1 MTAPFWMRG
10 ALKWTFFSLK
20 VVGPDWSKRPSCT
33 SLLFQFQL
41 QRFYYFKTLCARN
54 YGYSRC
60 ATDKPVTGRSSEGPV
75 LWRIRKTLDIRHS
88 TSVAFTDVESFKLSD
103 KRARED
109 RWGRQETTYSSILC
123 LLIFSRS
130 PSRDPEIDRSASRWR
145 MSQFQKCIWRTQEG
159 ESLVAVT
166 VSDVSVHDLWKTQ
179 IKAWKQHFVFCHERR
194 VNTNSSLFLKPQISF
209 WHSSPGVVPQISPS
223 RTLGPTPPTSLWPL

>member
-1 MTAPFWMRG
+1 MGIADVPQINQWLDG
-10 ALKWTFFSLK
+10 PLK
-20 VVGPDWSKRPSCT
+20 D
-33 SLLFQFQL
+33 
-41 QRFYYFKTLCARN
+41 A
-54 YGYSRC
+54 
-60 ATDKPVTGRSSEGPV
+60 V
-75 LWRIRKTLDIRHS
+75 LWRIQKTLDIRHS
-88 TSVAFTDVESFKLSD
+88 SSVAFTDVESFKLSD

-130 PSRDPEIDRSASRWR
+130 PSHDPEIDRSASRWR

-159 ESLVAVT
+159 ESLVAVA

-209 WHSSPGVVPQISPS
+209 WHSSPGVVLQISPS
-223 RTLGPTPPTSLWPL
+223 RMSGPTPGPPHLAVAPLANPAQQCNISRG

>member
-1 MTAPFWMRG
+1 M
-10 ALKWTFFSLK
+10 
-20 VVGPDWSKRPSCT
+20 PSCT
-33 SLLFQFQL
+33 SLLFLNFNCKGSIISKEHCVHGIMGIADVPQIDQWL
-41 QRFYYFKTLCARN
+41 
-54 YGYSRC
+54 
-60 ATDKPVTGRSSEGPV
+60 DGPLKDAV

-145 MSQFQKCIWRTQEG
+145 MSPFQKCIWRTQEG
-159 ESLVAVT
+159 ESLVAVA

-194 VNTNSSLFLKPQISF
+194 VNTNGHHSF
-209 WHSSPGVVPQISPS
+209 
-223 RTLGPTPPTSLWPL
+223 